1 MKDENPIA
9 TDVIYEDDQVR
20 IWNQVIEPGA
30 TLGRH
35 THRNDY
41 VLVTVEGE
49 GPIDVKFLDD
59 SGGELGEELTL
70 RTRPGEAMRVPKGH
84 VETARND
91 GKRYR
96 AILIEL
102 LGD

>member
-9 TDVIYEDDQVR
+9 TQVIYEDDQVR

-30 TLGRH
+30 TLERH

-49 GPIDVKFLDD
+49 GPLDVKFLEGT
-59 SGGELGEELTL
+59 GGELGEGLTL
-70 RTRPGEAMRVPKGH
+70 RTKRGEAMLVPGGH
-84 VETARND
+84 TETARND

-102 LGD
+102 LES